1 MTTTAN
7 VLSYT
12 QLNNQVDVVENE
24 FINNYYQFFQIISR
38 PYDFEEFIKKNINK
52 STESVFYYYF
62 KFLLLDDKTKDYYY
76 ENLIKRVNSI
86 ERDTEP
92 NREVKFDY
100 LLKTIYFVGKELKSN
115 ELNLNEF
122 FECQKEKECVKLFM
136 NENFIYKKEKYITLQ
151 FFREFQQFVMKY
163 NRLLLIYNFIDYY
176 YDKFEQKIW
185 RECNGDNFEDFMYK
199 YEKTMRHFCKMEY
212 LMRIDYKNNLKTY
225 NYKIE
230 TYFNSSI
237 CENEEVMNCL
247 VMEYFDKTIFN
258 DNYITLEFKERY
270 NYYLEN
276 VIHYDT
282 QEDTYYLYKLIN

>member
-52 STESVFYYYF
+52 STEHIFYYYF

-92 NREVKFDY
+92 NREVKFNH
-100 LLKTIYFVGKELKSN
+100 LLKTIYFVGKSFKSN
-115 ELNLNEF
+115 ESYLDDL
-122 FECQKEKECVKLFM
+122 FEYKKECVKLLM
-136 NENFIYKKEKYITLQ
+136 NENFIYRKEKYITLQ
-151 FFREFQQFVMKY
+151 FFKEFQEFVIKN
-163 NRLLLIYNFIDYY
+163 NRLLLIYNSIDYY
-176 YDKFEQKIW
+176 FDKIEQKIW
-185 RECNGDNFEDFMYK
+185 RQCNGDNFEDFMYK

-225 NYKIE
+225 NYKNE

-276 VIHYDT
+276 VIHYDI